1 MKPSPMIGVGFVCAA
16 VALAPRGFA
25 TPQDDN
31 FLAML
36 DNAGIPAYD
45 GIPSVIAAGHQVCA
59 DLGRGESAAEIADN
73 LADAAY
79 ADAPV
84 NPLDQYQRS
93 MVLFVQVSTQAFC
106 PGHVGRAAWRGGS

>member
-1 MKPSPMIGVGFVCAA
+1 MKASPIIGAAFICAA

-25 TPQDDN
+25 TPEDDN
-31 FLAML
+31 FLALL
-36 DNAGIPAYD
+36 DSAGIPAYD

-59 DLGRGESAAEIADN
+59 DLGSGESPAEIADK
-73 LADAAY
+73 LAEAAY

-93 MVLFVQVSTQAFC
+93 MVLFVQVSTRAFC
-106 PGHVGRAAWRGGS
+106 PGQAGRA

>member
-1 MKPSPMIGVGFVCAA
+1 MKPSPMIGVAFVSAA

-36 DNAGIPAYD
+36 DSAGIPAYD

-59 DLGRGESAAEIADN
+59 DLGSGQSPAEIADN

-93 MVLFVQVSTQAFC
+93 MVLFVQVSTRAFC
-106 PGHVGRAAWRGGS
+106 PGHTTS